1 MNTVEQH
8 VADMHITY
16 DRGEL
21 TDEEL
26 LTLYRGMKKPRLI
39 EEKML
44 ILLRQGKIS
53 KWFSGWGQEAI
64 SVGCAMAIKPEEFI
78 LPMHRNL
85 GVFTSRGIELN
96 RLFCQFQGKMS
107 GFTKGRDRSF
117 HFGSKEHRIVGMI
130 SHLGPQLGIA
140 DGIALASKLN
150 NEKQV
155 ALVFSGDGGASEG
168 DFHEALNVAAVW
180 DLPVIFC
187 VENNQWGLSTPSREQ
202 FRCENFI
209 DKGVGYGMDAYQ
221 IDGNNII
228 DVYSSVKKIAQSLRE
243 NPRPFLL
250 ELMTFRMR
258 GHEEASGTKYYPE
271 GLQDQW
277 DKKDPVR
284 NYELYLKSIGLLDE
298 KMITELEAAI
308 KAEIQNGLDLAFAEE
323 KIAPDTA
330 QELADLFMPFDAT
343 EIQPKT
349 DKKTEKRFVDAVS
362 DSLKQAMAR
371 HPNLVIMGQDVGE
384 YGGVFKVTEGFVDLF
399 GKERVRNTPLC
410 ESAIVGAGLGLSIK
424 GMKAVVE
431 MQFADFVT
439 CGFNQ
444 IVNNLAKIHWRW
456 GQNADVVVRM
466 PTGAGAAAGPFHSQ
480 SNEAWFTHTP
490 GLKVVYPAFPN
501 DAKGLLSASI
511 EDPNPVMFF
520 EHKYLYRSV
529 REDVYD
535 DYFTL
540 ELGKAAVRKTG
551 TKATIITYGLGVHWA
566 LDYAAAHPEKEL
578 EVIDLRTLAPLDY
591 DTVFKS
597 VRKTSR
603 VLVLHEDCL
612 TGGIGGEIASRIT
625 EECFESLDA
634 PVLRLASLDTPIPF
648 AADLELNFLPQHRLD
663 EKINQLLAY

>member
-1 MNTVEQH
+1 MDTIDKKMTE
-8 VADMHITY
+8 MYITY

-21 TDEEL
+21 SDSEL
-26 LTLYRGMKKPRLI
+26 MSLYYGIKKPRMI

-64 SVGCAMAIKPEEFI
+64 SVGCALALEPEEYI

-85 GVFTSRGIELN
+85 GVFTARGIELS

-117 HFGSKEHRIVGMI
+117 HFGSQEHRIVGMI

-140 DGIALASKLN
+140 DGIALANKLN
-150 NEKQV
+150 NEKHV

-187 VENNQWGLSTPSREQ
+187 IENNKWGLSTPSREQ

-209 DKGVGYGMDAYQ
+209 DKGLGYGMDAYQ

-228 DVYSSVKKIAQSLRE
+228 DVYSSVKRIALSLRT

-271 GLQDQW
+271 GIQDEW

-284 NYELYLKSIGLLDE
+284 NYELYLKSIGLLDDAHVE
-298 KMITELEAAI
+298 QIEAQF
-308 KAEIQNGLDLAFAEE
+308 KAEIQQGLDLAFAEE
-323 KIAPDTA
+323 KIVPDTHT
-330 QELADLFMPFDAT
+330 EITDLYKAFDDT

-349 DKKTEKRFVDAVS
+349 QNKSEKRFVDAIS
-362 DSLKQAMAR
+362 DGLKQAMER
-371 HPNLVIMGQDVGE
+371 HPNLVVMGQDVAD
-384 YGGVFKVTEGFVDLF
+384 YGGVFKVTEGFVELF
-399 GKERVRNTPLC
+399 GKDRVRNTPLC

-444 IVNNLAKIHWRW
+444 IINNLAKIHWRW

-501 DAKGLLSASI
+501 DAKGLLAAAI

-520 EHKYLYRSV
+520 EHKFLYRSV

-535 DYFTL
+535 DFFTL
-540 ELGKAAVRKTG
+540 ELGKAALRKTG
-551 TKATIITYGLGVHWA
+551 ENATIVTYGLGVHWA
-566 LDYAAAHPEKEL
+566 LDYADAHPGLGL

-591 DTVFKS
+591 DTVFES
-597 VRKTSR
+597 VRKTNR

-612 TGGIGGEIASRIT
+612 TGGIGGEIAARIT
-625 EECFESLDA
+625 EHCFAQLDA
-634 PVLRLASLDTPIPF
+634 PVLRLASLDTPVPF
-648 AADLELNFLPQHRLD
+648 AEDLEHNFLPLQRLG
-663 EKINQLLAY
+663 EKIAQLLAY